1 MAVNLC
7 VPNYRQSRRRGLK
20 HAAAEYRRFQLPSFC
35 GLVSARHFTLHFHF
49 AGSKL
54 QLQLV
59 TVSKD
64 STELLERAEGPERA
78 ELTVGMRQA

>member
-1 MAVNLC
+1 MAVNSC

-20 HAAAEYRRFQLPSFC
+20 DAAAEYRRFQLPSFC

-54 QLQLV
+54 QLQLQ
-59 TVSKD
+59 SID
-64 STELLERAEGPERA
+64 STELLEKAEGPERA
-78 ELTVGMRQA
+78 EPTVGMRQA